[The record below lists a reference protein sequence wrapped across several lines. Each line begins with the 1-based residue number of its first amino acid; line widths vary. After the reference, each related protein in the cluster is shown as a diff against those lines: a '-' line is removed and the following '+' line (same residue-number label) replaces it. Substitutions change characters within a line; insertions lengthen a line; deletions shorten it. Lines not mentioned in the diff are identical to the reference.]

1 MLIPAVEEALAE
13 CEGHLDS
20 STSASIR
27 IRVLLTQSLLIL
39 IYAEFEKFVR
49 AEVKRRCAG
58 IIDVH
63 VAQFVTSCADSVIR
77 RRLRISDLS
86 GLLDRFDAECK
97 SVFQESLRS
106 KTKSKNMY
114 DSLISDRHDVAHG
127 GEVKSTL
134 QDVKEYYSH
143 AHVVLDHFRE
153 ALYQGVPVAH
163 EGTNGSA

>member
-1 MLIPAVEEALAE
+1 MQIPAVDAALEE
-13 CEGHLDS
+13 CEVHLDS
-20 STSASIR
+20 STSESIR

-39 IYAEFEKFVR
+39 ICAEFEKFVR
-49 AEVKRRCAG
+49 TEVKRRCAG

-77 RRLRISDLS
+77 SLRISDLS

-97 SVFQESLRS
+97 SDFQASLKS

-114 DSLISDRHDVAHG
+114 DSLISDRHEVAHG

-134 QDVKEYYSH
+134 QDVKEYYGH

-153 ALYQGVPVAH
+153 ALFR
-163 EGTNGSA
+163 GTTVVRGGANGAA